1 MWPRS
6 PDQSPSVWFCC
17 FWSSQFLF
25 PLLGWTVTTVIHS
38 KSQICI
44 MQIGTVF
51 VKALKYLLFMKKY
64 TNTLPMRIVLQVPT
78 TVDAKKILQQL
89 MW

>member
-1 MWPRS
+1 
-6 PDQSPSVWFCC
+6 
-17 FWSSQFLF
+17 
-25 PLLGWTVTTVIHS
+25 
-38 KSQICI
+38 